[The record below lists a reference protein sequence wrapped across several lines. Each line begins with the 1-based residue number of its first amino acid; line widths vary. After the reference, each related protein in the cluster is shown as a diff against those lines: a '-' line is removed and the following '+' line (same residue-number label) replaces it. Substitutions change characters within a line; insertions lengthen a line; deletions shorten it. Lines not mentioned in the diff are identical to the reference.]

1 MVGYESSATIEPLD
15 SHLVEFEWALSQLY
29 GTVRKP
35 HSAAPEYT
43 LYMSFYPG
51 FLSRVLSRFDLTRC
65 IAFVGFDLIACAAC
79 LRLCLSCRSPLYDS
93 RGFLGRCVATAP
105 FRATRARP
113 SGASGMVGSSAI
125 G

>member
-1 MVGYESSATIEPLD
+1 MEL
-15 SHLVEFEWALSQLY
+15 EWALSQLY

-51 FLSRVLSRFDLTRC
+51 LLSRVLSRFDLTRC

-79 LRLCLSCRSPLYDS
+79 LRLCLSFARLCVI
-93 RGFLGRCVATAP
+93 LGD
-105 FRATRARP
+105 FWD
-113 SGASGMVGSSAI
+113 GAWLPRLSERQEQGRLEQVEWLVQALSAHPHH
-125 G
+125 